1 MTSFHLLLAFLLA
14 LVAGSKATMT
24 PPANTTSLSTGSTY
38 SARVPITSD
47 IMPTMPLT
55 PSSIDTAG
63 PPSKTQPGQPGS
75 CNRWYCVKPGDSCQ
89 IISERS
95 GASLSLDQ
103 LLAWNPELKKD
114 CEHPLIDYWV
124 CVGIPG
130 GSGMTLVYPTGSS
143 NVSIPPYA
151 SWTPTPTRNITFEP
165 VVPAPTQAGLVSSCQ
180 SFYKAAPDDCS
191 GLRPG
196 YYYCIAAYDN
206 LPLPPHVTT
215 PPHPT
220 PQGTVKNCTAWYQAD
235 KEDTCSLIVTMFG
248 TFSREQFVSWNPNL
262 GRECLKLTPGY
273 YYCVGDASTPSTRT
287 AKLPAPTDFP
297 TTYPHQPRVTRDCNK
312 WWLVGPTDTCLLIT
326 LANEISVKVF
336 YTWNPDVVGP
346 NKMCEYLPAGFEITR
361 IASSSAPPASTP
373 YVSESTHCSGSVT
386 FIVTSSHTSMPA
398 PTTATT
404 TSCHG
409 TVPGSSSSTVA
420 TGHCSHSSC
429 GSITSVTVP
438 SANHTTTVSGKCSY
452 SSCGSMISTS
462 IADHTVIITTH
473 CGHEPGSGCS
483 TVTITSYRTD
493 SPSSRTDFMP
503 ITTIHPLIPIPDHI
517 TTVTYCPHKSSGS
530 NCIPVPST
538 SYSPRTV
545 THTVTTRC

>member
-1 MTSFHLLLAFLLA
+1 
-14 LVAGSKATMT
+14 MT

-75 CNRWYCVKPGDSCQ
+75 CNRWYRVKPGDSCQ

-165 VVPAPTQAGLVSSCQ
+165 VVPAPTQAALVSSCQ
-180 SFYKAAPDDCS
+180 SFYKAAPNDTCDNILLKHGLLNKKLLHQWNPALKDDCS

-220 PQGTVKNCTAWYQAD
+220 PQGTAKNCTAWYQAD
-235 KEDTCSLIVTMFG
+235 KGDTCSLIVTMFG
-248 TFSREQFVSWNPNL
+248 TFSREQFLSWNPNL

-297 TTYPHQPRVTRDCNK
+297 TTYPHQPRVTCDCNK

-326 LANEISVKVF
+326 LANEISVKDF

-346 NKMCEYLPAGFEITR
+346 NKMCEYLPAGFEMCVGVAASAPSSKPTPSPSSTR

-373 YVSESTHCSGSVT
+373 HSYLYPRSDNGHNDLVSRNWFYHIC
-386 FIVTSSHTSMPA
+386 
-398 PTTATT
+398 
-404 TSCHG
+404 
-409 TVPGSSSSTVA
+409 
-420 TGHCSHSSC
+420 
-429 GSITSVTVP
+429 
-438 SANHTTTVSGKCSY
+438 
-452 SSCGSMISTS
+452 
-462 IADHTVIITTH
+462 
-473 CGHEPGSGCS
+473 
-483 TVTITSYRTD
+483 
-493 SPSSRTDFMP
+493 PSSRLEFFYRCVGPLQSLQLRLYYFCYGSKCESHDNSERPLQSLQLRLCDF
-503 ITTIHPLIPIPDHI
+503 H
-517 TTVTYCPHKSSGS
+517 
-530 NCIPVPST
+530 
-538 SYSPRTV
+538 SYR
-545 THTVTTRC
+545 